1 MLQHHKFE
9 NLGGANHGWLNSKH
23 HFSFANYYDP
33 EKLSHG
39 ELLVINDDRIAPHT
53 GFDTHPHKDMEI
65 ITYVRKGAITHQ
77 DNKGN
82 KGRTTAGNVQVM
94 SAGTGIFHS
103 EYNKEDE
110 ETNIYQIWIK
120 PAEKGLSPN
129 WDAAEFPKM
138 PVTNSLQ
145 LLVSGDGSAPL
156 HINQDARIYAG
167 RINKGDALQHAIAG
181 KAYLLVAEGNLL
193 VNELDAHKGDGVA
206 INDEGSVTLKA
217 ETEAEVLVIEV
228 PGLQDAR

>member
-9 NLGGANHGWLNSKH
+9 NLGSANHVWLNAKH
-23 HFSFANYYDP
+23 HFSFANYYNP

-103 EYNKEDE
+103 EYNMEDE

-193 VNELDAHKGDGVA
+193 VNDLDAHKGDGVA
-206 INDEGSVTLKA
+206 INDEGNVTLKA

>member
-9 NLGGANHGWLNSKH
+9 NLGGANHGWLNAKH
-23 HFSFANYYDP
+23 HFSFANYYNP

-103 EYNKEDE
+103 EYNMEDE

-120 PAEKGLSPN
+120 PAENGLSPN

-193 VNELDAHKGDGVA
+193 VNDLDAHKGDGVA

>member
-1 MLQHHKFE
+1 MLQHHEYE
-9 NLGGANHGWLNSKH
+9 NLGGANHGWLKAKH

-33 EKLSHG
+33 QKLSHG

-53 GFDTHPHKDMEI
+53 GFDTHPHRDMEI

-103 EYNKEDE
+103 EYNLEDE

-120 PAEKGLSPN
+120 PAEKAVSPR
-129 WDAAEFPKM
+129 WDAAEFPKA
-138 PVTNSLQ
+138 PVKNNLQ
-145 LLVSGDGSAPL
+145 LLVSGDGNAPL
-156 HINQDARIYAG
+156 QINQNARIFAG
-167 RINKGDALQHAIAG
+167 RIAKGETITHQISG
-181 KAYLLVAEGNLL
+181 KAYLLVSEGEAL
-193 VNELDAHKGDGVA
+193 VNSLHAKKGDGIA
-206 INDEGSVTLKA
+206 ITDEASISLKA
-217 ETEAEVLVIEV
+217 KTEVEVLIIEV
-228 PGLQDAR
+228 PGLERAR

>member
-1 MLQHHKFE
+1 
-9 NLGGANHGWLNSKH
+9 
-23 HFSFANYYDP
+23 
-33 EKLSHG
+33 
-39 ELLVINDDRIAPHT
+39 
-53 GFDTHPHKDMEI
+53 
-65 ITYVRKGAITHQ
+65 
-77 DNKGN
+77 
-82 KGRTTAGNVQVM
+82 
-94 SAGTGIFHS
+94 
-103 EYNKEDE
+103 
-110 ETNIYQIWIK
+110 
-120 PAEKGLSPN
+120 
-129 WDAAEFPKM
+129 M

-193 VNELDAHKGDGVA
+193 VNDLDAHKGDGVA
-206 INDEGSVTLKA
+206 INDEGNVTLKA